1 MKTQFSKF
9 SFIRDLLL
17 QDADKIQK
25 LASQQHKYLL
35 GAKILRNEYLDKY
48 IAAHI
53 LIIKALANN
62 LKIENIKRGTP
73 IFKKIGKN
81 LARESLKDGLT
92 LEETVDGTI
101 FLKQAIWQKL
111 KEEGLLNQLNVDDFY
126 EFSFIIG
133 TYCDILVSVIA
144 FVYHTNYIK
153 TLQAQD
159 RHKDEFMSIATH
171 ELKTPVTSLKIFAQ
185 VLENRFAKAGDETSA
200 LHLAK
205 MDAQLNKLTALIED
219 LLDATKI
226 NSGKLQFH
234 EEFFDVNELV
244 SEIVEEMQRT
254 TEKHTLIK
262 KLRISKII
270 YGDRTRVGQ
279 VLTNLISNA
288 IKYSPK
294 SDKIIIMTKIEKGSV
309 TISVQDFGIGIAKE
323 DQPKIFKRFQRVG
336 NQNTFG
342 GLGLG
347 LFIAATIMQRH
358 GGKIWVESE
367 EGKGSTFSFSL
378 PLKREKIKQQKNT
391 IVKGELDHE

>member
-1 MKTQFSKF
+1 MKTQSSKF
-9 SFIRDLLL
+9 SSIRDLLL

-35 GAKILRNEYLDKY
+35 GARNLRNEYLDKY
-48 IAAHI
+48 INAHI
-53 LIIKALANN
+53 LIVKELANN
-62 LKIENIKRGTP
+62 LKIENLKRGTA
-73 IFKKIGKN
+73 IFKKIGKK
-81 LARESLKDGLT
+81 LAKESVKDGLT

-111 KEEGLLNQLNVDDFY
+111 NQEGLLNLLSVADFY

-153 TLQAQD
+153 TLEEQD